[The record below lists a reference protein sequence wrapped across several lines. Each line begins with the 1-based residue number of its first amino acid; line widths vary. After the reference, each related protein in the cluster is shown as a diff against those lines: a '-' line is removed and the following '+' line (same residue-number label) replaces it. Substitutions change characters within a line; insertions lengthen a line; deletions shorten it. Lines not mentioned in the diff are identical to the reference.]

1 MVLPVSN
8 LHWIDKIIE
17 ERLLTEEIKIT
28 QSRVVEDLRKWF
40 RVADNNN
47 TNHFTTAE
55 AFALSVERAIRLYE
69 PYPDSGSDELV
80 REAKRIAQ
88 REYNRVRE
96 TTLYNGAWFAISDGS
111 LQLLQRLQEGERRAA
126 QDSRNTMQS
135 KAAKIECG
143 VQDVVGLRRPH

>member
-88 REYNRVRE
+88 REYNR
-96 TTLYNGAWFAISDGS
+96 
-111 LQLLQRLQEGERRAA
+111 LLQRLQEGERRAA

-143 VQDVVGLRRPH
+143 VQDVV